1 METHRAHIRDLR
13 ALTSVE
19 LDGKVK
25 DLKHE
30 LFNLRFQFVA
40 GRVESPAKIKQTR
53 REIARVK
60 TVAREKAVGGSGR
73 LPGERTAT

>member
-1 METHRAHIRDLR
+1 METHRTHMRDLR
-13 ALTSVE
+13 VLTNVE
-19 LDGKVK
+19 LDEKVK
-25 DLKHE
+25 DLKRE

-60 TVAREKAVGGSGR
+60 TIVRDKALGGSGR
-73 LPGERTAT
+73 LPEERA

>member
-1 METHRAHIRDLR
+1 METHRTHMRDLR
-13 ALTSVE
+13 ALTNVE
-19 LDGKVK
+19 LDEKVK
-25 DLKHE
+25 DLKRE

-60 TVAREKAVGGSGR
+60 TIARDKALGGSGR
-73 LPGERTAT
+73 LLEERA